1 MIRLHSICQAYA
13 RCPQAR
19 KRTEDPCP
27 HITYN
32 PVGRDWIILKK
43 WYITVKQKTIRNVRH
58 MILTAT
64 DTQRKKK
71 LSVDWAKK
79 TFKEKFTLVLEIGL
93 CFLTW
98 ADLEV
103 EPRS

>member
-1 MIRLHSICQAYA
+1 
-13 RCPQAR
+13 
-19 KRTEDPCP
+19 
-27 HITYN
+27 
-32 PVGRDWIILKK
+32 
-43 WYITVKQKTIRNVRH
+43 